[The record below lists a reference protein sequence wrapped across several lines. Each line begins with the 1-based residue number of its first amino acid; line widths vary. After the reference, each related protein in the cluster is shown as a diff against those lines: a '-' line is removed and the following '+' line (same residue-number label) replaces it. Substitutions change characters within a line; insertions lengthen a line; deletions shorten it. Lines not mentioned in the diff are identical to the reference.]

1 MNPSQTIPRVIP
13 VHLNESQLPEGLPRL
28 ETFPPEVEMAV
39 ERVTREGFVTVLPK
53 ESADAVSSMNEGWV
67 SALDFRDRVESELNQ
82 HRGDVPARVRE
93 LKEEVSNLVATVRKK
108 DAEIHDLLARSNQ
121 GSVVRENPER
131 LKQISERYQ
140 STIDQYKDLFQTC
153 EQELYQSEQS
163 RLILEKKIREMA
175 RAHKEQMEVL
185 SGSTALYH
193 DAEKRVIAAEKKALE
208 LTQRLA
214 QREAQ
219 IEALSLSPKIAGE
232 GEARIQSL
240 DQIQKSLENLIDFL
254 VKQGVPPVHVR
265 TAQFLTDQFRL
276 EIQGLRDWIQNPTL
290 KKDA

>member
-1 MNPSQTIPRVIP
+1 MNPSASIPRVIP
-13 VHLNESQLPEGLPRL
+13 VHLSESQLPEGLPRL

-39 ERVTREGFVTVLPK
+39 DQARKEGFITVLPK
-53 ESADAVSSMNEGWV
+53 EHPDAAHSMSDGWLP
-67 SALDFRDRVESELNQ
+67 ALEFRDRIESELNQ

-93 LKEEVSNLVATVRKK
+93 LKEEVSSLVATVRKK
-108 DAEIHDLLARSNQ
+108 DAEIHDLMSRSNGQ
-121 GSVVRENPER
+121 SVARENPER
-131 LKQISERYQ
+131 VKQISERYQ
-140 STIDQYKDLFQTC
+140 ATIEQYKDLFQTC

-163 RLILEKKIREMA
+163 RLILEKKIREMS
-175 RAHKEQMEVL
+175 RAHKEQMEVV

-193 DAEKRVIAAEKKALE
+193 DAEKRVIAAEKKCLE

-219 IEALSLSPKIAGE
+219 IEALNLSPKIAGE
-232 GEARIQSL
+232 GEARVQSL

-265 TAQFLTDQFRL
+265 TAQFLTEQFRL

-290 KKDA
+290 KKDT